1 MNVLTESPRLEGQRR
16 SLARDPLLECLLQE
30 IGHRL
35 GKDAHYLGDKITIVS
50 KEGRT
55 NWSAEIGIVSTIE
68 LSAFR
73 RALINMRATYNLDA
87 AATA

>member
-50 KEGRT
+50 KEGQ
-55 NWSAEIGIVSTIE
+55 N
-68 LSAFR
+68 
-73 RALINMRATYNLDA
+73 A
-87 AATA
+87 AATAWRLVASIVLT